1 MSIRS
6 PDINADY
13 LQIRNIEMVS
23 GDTWGLNVRLKI
35 NNTPNI
41 LTESGKVTFAIFSTR
56 KEPALAVDYD
66 SQAQTQDGYVYIYLT
81 PAQTAQL
88 KANGKYTYELEWY
101 INANT
106 IYTLLKGD
114 VKIVVDKITDSVR
127 GD

>member
-23 GDTWGLNVRLKI
+23 GDTFGLTVRLKI
-35 NNTPNI
+35 DGTPNI
-41 LTESGKVTFAIFSTR
+41 LTESGKVTFAIFGTR
-56 KEPALAVDYD
+56 KEPVLAVDYD

-81 PAQTAQL
+81 PSQTAQL

-101 INANT
+101 INENT